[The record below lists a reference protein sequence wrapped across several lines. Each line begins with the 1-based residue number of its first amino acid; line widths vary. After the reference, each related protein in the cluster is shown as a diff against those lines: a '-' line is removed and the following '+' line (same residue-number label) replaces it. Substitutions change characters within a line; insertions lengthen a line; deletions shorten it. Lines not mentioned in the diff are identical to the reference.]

1 MTETQTK
8 AGQLAISHRR
18 RWPSRIAIAGAL
30 LSVGGWVGLQVLP
43 ASEASRQSLASEAD
57 DEMILPVATLVI
69 EPVQAYDVERAYTGE
84 IQARRSSEL
93 GFEQGGEVTQIAV
106 TEGMEVTEGA
116 PLAYL
121 NTQTLET
128 EQQAVLA
135 QLAVAQAQLQELQ
148 AGPRQEAI
156 AATTATVDD
165 IRNQLDLAELLQQR
179 RQMLFT
185 EGAIAQQDLDEVTY
199 QVGSLRA
206 RLTAARQQQQE
217 LQTGTRPEQIAAQE
231 ARIQQLQANLAS
243 LDVALEQRVL
253 YAPFSGHIAL
263 RYVDEGAVVGSG
275 EPVLRLVETGS
286 WEARIGVPP
295 QHVPRVGSA
304 QTVAIAGTSY
314 PAQVLSILPEVDPTS
329 RTVTVLLD
337 VDVDMDMNDVPSG
350 QTARL
355 MLSDRVVSEGYWVP
369 TTALVPGVRGL
380 WTVYTVTPDEDAQE
394 PARFIVNRQE
404 VEILHMETE
413 RVLVRGTLQPGD
425 RIVAEGSQRLVPGQ
439 IVRLHP

>member
-135 QLAVAQAQLQELQ
+135 QLAVAQAQLQELE

-156 AATTATVDD
+156 AAATATVDD
-165 IRNQLDLAELLQQR
+165 IRNQLDLAELLHQR

-206 RLTAARQQQQE
+206 RLTAAQQQQQE
-217 LQTGTRPEQIAAQE
+217 LQTGTRPEQIVAQE

-243 LDVALEQRVL
+243 LDVALGQRVL

-304 QTVAIAGTSY
+304 QTVAIGDRSY
-314 PAQVLSILPEVDPTS
+314 PAQVLSVLPEVDPAS

-337 VDVDMDMNDVPSG
+337 VDMNGVPSG

-355 MLSDRVVSEGYWVP
+355 MISDRISSDGYWVP

-394 PARFIVNRQE
+394 PARFLVNRQE

-425 RIVAEGSQRLVPGQ
+425 RLVAEGSQRLVPGQ

>member
-1 MTETQTK
+1 MTETQSK
-8 AGQLAISHRR
+8 ARISVINGRR
-18 RWPSRIAIAGAL
+18 RWQSKAAIAGVV
-30 LSVGGWVGLQVLP
+30 LSAGCWVGLQALLAV
-43 ASEASRQSLASEAD
+43 EVSRQSLAAEAD
-57 DEMILPVATLVI
+57 DLTILPVATLVI
-69 EPVQAYDVERAYTGE
+69 QPVQGYDVDRVYTGE
-84 IQARRSSEL
+84 VRARRSSEL
-93 GFEQGGEVTQIAV
+93 GFEQGGEVTQIVV

-121 NTQTLET
+121 DTQTLET

-156 AATTATVDD
+156 AAAAATVEDM
-165 IRNQLDLAELLQQR
+165 RNQLDLAELLQQR
-179 RQMLFT
+179 RQVLFT

-206 RLTAARQQQQE
+206 RLTAAQQQQQE

-243 LDVALEQRVL
+243 LDVALSQRVL
-253 YAPFSGHIAL
+253 YAPFAGQIAL
-263 RYVDEGAVVGSG
+263 RHVDEGVVVGPG
-275 EPVLRLVETGS
+275 ESVLRLVETGS
-286 WEARIGVPP
+286 WEARVGVPP

-304 QTVAIAGTSY
+304 QTVAIGGTSY
-314 PAQVLSILPEVDPTS
+314 PAQVLSILPEVDPVS

-337 VDVDMDMNDVPSG
+337 VDIDGVPSG

-355 MLSDRVVSEGYWVP
+355 TLSDRISSEGYWVP

-380 WTVYTVTPDEDAQE
+380 WTVYTVTPDQDAQE
-394 PARFIVNRQE
+394 PARLMVNRQE

-413 RVLVRGTLQPGD
+413 QVLVRGTLQPGD
-425 RIVAEGSQRLVPGQ
+425 RLVAEGSQRLVPGQ
-439 IVRLHP
+439 RVRLHP

>member
-1 MTETQTK
+1 MMETQTK
-8 AGQLAISHRR
+8 AGPGNYHRR
-18 RWPSRIAIAGAL
+18 RWPSRVAIAGAMV
-30 LSVGGWVGLQVLP
+30 SAGVWVGLQILP
-43 ASEASRQSLASEAD
+43 VSETSRQSMASEAD
-57 DEMILPVATLVI
+57 DGMLLPVSTLVI
-69 EPVQAYDVERAYTGE
+69 EPVQAYDVDRAYTGE

-93 GFEQGGEVTQIAV
+93 GFEQGGEVTQLAV

-135 QLAVAQAQLQELQ
+135 QLAIAQAQLQELQ

-156 AATTATVDD
+156 AAATATVDD

-206 RLTAARQQQQE
+206 RLTAAQQQQQE

-243 LDVALEQRVL
+243 LDVALSQRVL
-253 YAPFSGHIAL
+253 YAPFAGQVAL
-263 RYVDEGAVVGSG
+263 RYVDEGTVVGAG

-314 PAQVLSILPEVDPTS
+314 PAQVLSILPEVDPAS

-337 VDVDMDMNDVPSG
+337 VDVDMNDVPSG

-380 WTVYTVTPDEDAQE
+380 WTAYTVTPDEDAQE

-425 RIVAEGSQRLVPGQ
+425 RLVAEGSQRLVPGQ
-439 IVRLHP
+439 TVRLHP

>member
-1 MTETQTK
+1 MMETQTK
-8 AGQLAISHRR
+8 AGQGNYHRR
-18 RWPSRIAIAGAL
+18 RWPSRVAIAGAMV
-30 LSVGGWVGLQVLP
+30 SAGVWVGLQILP
-43 ASEASRQSLASEAD
+43 VSETSRQSMASEAD
-57 DEMILPVATLVI
+57 DGMLLPVSTLVI
-69 EPVQAYDVERAYTGE
+69 EPVQAYDVDRAYTGE

-93 GFEQGGEVTQIAV
+93 GFEQGGEVTQLAV

-135 QLAVAQAQLQELQ
+135 QLAIAQAQLQELQ

-156 AATTATVDD
+156 AAATATVDD

-206 RLTAARQQQQE
+206 RLTAAQQQQQE

-243 LDVALEQRVL
+243 LDVALSQRVL
-253 YAPFSGHIAL
+253 YAPFAGQVAL
-263 RYVDEGAVVGSG
+263 RYVDEGTVVGAG

-314 PAQVLSILPEVDPTS
+314 PAQVLSILPEVDPAS

-337 VDVDMDMNDVPSG
+337 VDVDINDVPSG

-380 WTVYTVTPDEDAQE
+380 WTAYTVTPDEDAQE

-425 RIVAEGSQRLVPGQ
+425 RLVAEGSQRLVPGQ
-439 IVRLHP
+439 TVKLHP

>member
-8 AGQLAISHRR
+8 AGQLSTHHRR
-18 RWPSRIAIAGAL
+18 RWPSRVAIAGAM
-30 LSVGGWVGLQVLP
+30 LSAGVWVGLQILPVL
-43 ASEASRQSLASEAD
+43 EASRQSMASEAD
-57 DEMILPVATLVI
+57 DGMVLPVSTLVI
-69 EPVQAYDVERAYTGE
+69 EPVQGYDVDRAYTGE
-84 IQARRSSEL
+84 VRARRSSEL

-156 AATTATVDD
+156 AAATATVED

-179 RQMLFT
+179 RQLLFT

-206 RLTAARQQQQE
+206 RLTAAQQQQQE

-243 LDVALEQRVL
+243 LDVALSQRVL
-253 YAPFSGHIAL
+253 YAPFSGQVAL
-263 RYVDEGAVVGSG
+263 RYVDEGVVVGSG

-314 PAQVLSILPEVDPTS
+314 SAQVLSILPEVDPTS

-337 VDVDMDMNDVPSG
+337 VDMNDVPSG

-380 WTVYTVTPDEDAQE
+380 WTVYTVRPDESAQDL
-394 PARFIVNRQE
+394 AYFKVNRQE

-425 RIVAEGSQRLVPGQ
+425 RLIADGSQRLVPGQ
-439 IVRLHP
+439 TVRLHP